1 MPPLSRIMIR
11 LAFLNCWLGITM
23 ASLILATKGQ
33 PNLISGRAWQWLPA
47 HVNLLLVGWMLQL
60 SLGVGYWILP
70 RLPHTVNKR
79 GRVKIAISAAFL
91 LNGGVWSLSGSYLIF
106 PRSIWLPLLGLT
118 LQFLGVFAFTLHAL
132 PRIRPVLITQKKS
145 RS

>member
-1 MPPLSRIMIR
+1 
-11 LAFLNCWLGITM
+11 M
-23 ASLILATKGQ
+23 ASLILAAKGQ
-33 PNLISGRAWQWLPA
+33 PNLISGRVWQWLPA

-70 RLPHTVNKR
+70 RLPHTVSKR

-118 LQFLGVFAFTLHAL
+118 LQFLGVCAFTLHAL
-132 PRIRPVLITQKKS
+132 PRIRPALTTQKKS